1 MKSLTMTGK
10 QGRASMAT
18 EAAQNS
24 PIAEGL
30 QDSSRAVRAGEEL
43 DLARLEPYLRSHFP
57 DLGGEMV
64 VKQFPSGHSN
74 LTYSV
79 SLGEKEM
86 VLRRPPFGSK
96 VKSAHDMGR
105 EYHVLSRLHSAYP
118 TPRPV
123 LHCTDESVLGA
134 PFYLMERVRGLVLR
148 RNLPPGLTLAPETAR
163 KLSESFIDNLAALHG
178 LDYTA
183 LGLGDL
189 GKPQGYLER
198 QVRGWMERY
207 QGSKT
212 HELPEVEPLSAW
224 LREHM
229 PSQSAGTLVHN
240 DYKYDNMLLDAV
252 DITRIRAVL
261 DWEMCTLGD
270 PLTDLGTALAYW
282 IDPDD
287 PPEMQM
293 VRWGPTI
300 IPGMLSRAQLA
311 QRYAEK
317 TGRDL
322 SNIVFY
328 YAFAMFKVG
337 VIIQQIYYR
346 YFHGLTKD
354 ERFASLGK
362 AARTLMRVGLSAT
375 RREKL

>member
-1 MKSLTMTGK
+1 MS
-10 QGRASMAT
+10 AD
-18 EAAQNS
+18 AAPNFAA
-24 PIAEGL
+24 AESL
-30 QDSSRAVRAGEEL
+30 QDSSATVRAGEEL

-57 DLGGEMV
+57 SLGGNLV

-96 VKSAHDMGR
+96 VRSAHDMGR
-105 EYHVLSRLHSAYP
+105 EYQVLARLHGAYP
-118 TPRPV
+118 APQPL
-123 LHCTDESVLGA
+123 LHCTDESILGA
-134 PFYLMERVRGLVLR
+134 PFYVMERVRGVILR
-148 RNLPPGLTLAPETAR
+148 RNLPPRLELTRETAR
-163 KLSESFIDNLAALHG
+163 KMSESFIDQLAGLHG
-178 LDYTA
+178 LNYTA

-207 QGSKT
+207 HGSKT
-212 HELPEVEPLSAW
+212 HDLPEVEPLSAW
-224 LREHM
+224 LREQM
-229 PSQSAGTLVHN
+229 PAQSAGTLIHN
-240 DYKYDNMLLDAV
+240 DYKYDNMVLDSA
-252 DITRIRAVL
+252 DITRIKAVL

-282 IDPDD
+282 IDPGD

-300 IPGMLSRAQLA
+300 IPGMLSRADLA
-311 QRYAEK
+311 QRYAQK

-322 SNIVFY
+322 SRIVFY
-328 YAFAMFKVG
+328 YVFAMFKVA

-354 ERFASLGK
+354 ERFASLGEV
-362 AARTLMRVGLSAT
+362 ARTLMRVGLQAT
-375 RREKL
+375 GRSSL

>member
-1 MKSLTMTGK
+1 
-10 QGRASMAT
+10 MAA
-18 EAAQNS
+18 EATPNPSVAQ
-24 PIAEGL
+24 EL
-30 QDSSRAVRAGEEL
+30 QDNSRAVRAGEEL

-57 DLGGEMV
+57 NLRGPLV

-105 EYHVLSRLHSAYP
+105 EYHVLTRLHDAYP
-118 TPRPV
+118 APQP
-123 LHCTDESVLGA
+123 LLYCTDESILGA
-134 PFYLMERVRGLVLR
+134 PFYVMERVRGVILR
-148 RNLPPGLTLAPETAR
+148 RNLPQSFNLEAETAR
-163 KLSESFIDNLAALHG
+163 KLSESFIDRLAALHR
-178 LDYTA
+178 LNYNA
-183 LGLGDL
+183 LGLGEL
-189 GKPQGYLER
+189 GKPEGYLER
-198 QVRGWMERY
+198 QVRGWIERY
-207 QGSKT
+207 SGSKT
-212 HELPEVEPLSAW
+212 HDLPEVEPLSAW

-229 PSQSAGTLVHN
+229 PAQSEGTLIHN
-240 DYKYDNMLLDAV
+240 DYKFDNMVLNAD
-252 DITRIRAVL
+252 DITQIKAVL

-282 IDPDD
+282 VDPGD

-300 IPGMLSRAQLA
+300 LPGMLSRAQLA
-311 QRYAEK
+311 ERYTEK

-322 SNIVFY
+322 SQIVFY
-328 YAFAMFKVG
+328 YVFATFKTA

-354 ERFASLGK
+354 ERFASLGEV
-362 AARTLMRVGLSAT
+362 ASTLMRVGLSAT
-375 RREKL
+375 ERQSL

>member
-1 MKSLTMTGK
+1 MS
-10 QGRASMAT
+10 AEAT
-18 EAAQNS
+18 KNI
-24 PIAEGL
+24 PIAEAL
-30 QDSSRAVRAGEEL
+30 QDSTKAVRQGEEL

-57 DLGGEMV
+57 DLGGELV

-74 LTYSV
+74 LTYSIA
-79 SLGEKEM
+79 LGEKEM

-105 EYHVLSRLHSAYP
+105 EYNVLQKLYAAYP
-118 TPRPV
+118 TPRP
-123 LHCTDESVLGA
+123 LLYCTDDSVLGA
-134 PFYLMERVRGLVLR
+134 PFYVMERVRGVILR
-148 RNLPPGLTLAPETAR
+148 RNLPDGLTLPHETAR

-183 LGLGDL
+183 LGLGEL

-212 HELPEVEPLSAW
+212 HDLSEVEPLSAW

-229 PSQSAGTLVHN
+229 PSRSGATLIHN
-240 DYKYDNMLLDAV
+240 DYKYDNMVLDPT
-252 DITRIRAVL
+252 DITRIKAVL

-300 IPGMLSRAQLA
+300 APGMLHRAELA

-322 SNIVFY
+322 SDIVFY
-328 YAFAMFKVG
+328 YVFAMFKVA

-354 ERFASLGK
+354 ERFAQLGEVAK
-362 AARTLMRVGLSAT
+362 TLMRVGLSASA
-375 RREKL
+375 RAGL